1 MPRKP
6 AWGFKLRLCLY
17 RLKNNFLEQQLEE
30 FNDKTR
36 EIEQALYE
44 KQMQMAGTVFNKHD
58 YMPKREVRK
67 LNIVFIGQLANMLN
81 LDGLFVLW
89 VDIHQVFKTILSIS
103 VCTKKSNIS

>member
-1 MPRKP
+1 MPPKP
-6 AWGFKLRLCLY
+6 AWGFKLQLCLH

-67 LNIVFIGQLANMLN
+67 IIIAFYRPIGEHVKSRWAFSVMGRYSS
-81 LDGLFVLW
+81 GL
-89 VDIHQVFKTILSIS
+89 
-103 VCTKKSNIS
+103 